1 MHTFTFLQTGEEE
14 EEISSFQVK
23 GNSAGCVS
31 YPKTMKTHCRLKTPS
46 FHCVL
51 RNSTKAQL
59 CFYTLN
65 LLQQVRAPVS
75 CSGTRSSAQ
84 PAEERIAAGCGSAGH
99 PGRAVD
105 VFAAS
110 VTVSPTCGSRLRGT
124 AWLRQ
129 EVTVWINEPIFY
141 LAPVL
146 CTAWRALTKI
156 TK

>member
-23 GNSAGCVS
+23 GNSYGTCLLS
-31 YPKTMKTHCRLKTPS
+31 KTHCRLKTLA

-59 CFYTLN
+59 CFYSLN

-75 CSGTRSSAQ
+75 CRGTRSSTQ
-84 PAEERIAAGCGSAGH
+84 PAEERTAAGCGSAGH
-99 PGRAVD
+99 PGRALD
-105 VFAAS
+105 VPAAS

-129 EVTVWINEPIFY
+129 EVTVRINEPIFY
-141 LAPVL
+141 FAPVL